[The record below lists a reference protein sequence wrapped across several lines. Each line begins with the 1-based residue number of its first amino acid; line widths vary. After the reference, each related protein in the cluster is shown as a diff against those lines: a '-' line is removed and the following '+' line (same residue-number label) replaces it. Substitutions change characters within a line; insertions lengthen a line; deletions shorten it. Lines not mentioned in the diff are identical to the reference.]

1 MRLTRFSTFS
11 KNAQILLVIS
21 AFENILSLF
30 KGKGKYAYKRYAYKK
45 YIQGKQLSSNFKKTN
60 DSYEHVNSNK
70 F

>member
-1 MRLTRFSTFS
+1 MF
-11 KNAQILLVIS
+11 
-21 AFENILSLF
+21 LSLF